1 MDFLNLVKKRQS
13 TRRYLDKPVER
24 DKIERCI
31 EAARLAPSSTNTQ
44 PWKFIVV
51 DNPELKEKVAK
62 KTFNQIVSFNRFS
75 LQVPVLIVITSNRM
89 NLSNK
94 ITQTLKK
101 RELTPIDIGIAA
113 THITLQAAEEGLG
126 TCFMGWFDEKGVKKL
141 LNIPASKRVELI
153 IAMGYPASDIIRT
166 KTRKKLHEIME
177 YNHY

>member
-13 TRRYLDKPVER
+13 TRRFLDKPVER

-31 EAARLAPSSTNTQ
+31 EAARLAPSATNTQ

-51 DNPELKEKVAK
+51 DNPELREKVAN
-62 KTFNQIVSFNRFS
+62 KTFSQIVSFNRFS
-75 LQVPVLIVITSNRM
+75 LQAPVLIVITSNRM

-94 ITQTLKK
+94 ITQTLKN
-101 RELTPIDIGIAA
+101 RELTPIDIGITAA
-113 THITLQAAEEGLG
+113 HLTLQAAEEGLG
-126 TCFMGWFDEKGVKKL
+126 TCFMGWFNEKGVKKL

-153 IAMGYPASDIIRT
+153 IAMGYPASDIIRA
-166 KTRKKLHEIME
+166 KARKKLNEIME

>member
-13 TRRYLDKPVER
+13 TRRYLNKPVER

-31 EAARLAPSSTNTQ
+31 EAARLAPSATNTQ

-51 DNPELKEKVAK
+51 DNPELGEKVAN
-62 KTFNQIVSFNRFS
+62 KTFSQIVSFNRFS
-75 LQVPVLIVITSNRM
+75 LQAPVLIVITSNRM

-94 ITQTLKK
+94 ITQTLKN

-113 THITLQAAEEGLG
+113 EHICLQAAEEGLG
-126 TCFMGWFDEKGVKKL
+126 TCFMGWFDGKSVKKL

-166 KTRKKLHEIME
+166 KTRKKLNEIMT

>member
-31 EAARLAPSSTNTQ
+31 EAARLAPSATNTQ

-51 DNPELKEKVAK
+51 DNLELRGKVAN

-75 LQVPVLIVITSNRM
+75 LQAPVLIVITSNRM
-89 NLSNK
+89 NISNK
-94 ITQTLKK
+94 ITQTLKN

-113 THITLQAAEEGLG
+113 EHICLQAAEEGLG
-126 TCFMGWFDEKGVKKL
+126 TCLV
-141 LNIPASKRVELI
+141 
-153 IAMGYPASDIIRT
+153 
-166 KTRKKLHEIME
+166 
-177 YNHY
+177 

>member
-13 TRRYLDKPVER
+13 TRRYLNKPVER

-31 EAARLAPSSTNTQ
+31 EAARLAPSATNTQ

-126 TCFMGWFDEKGVKKL
+126 TCFMGWFDEKGIKKL
-141 LNIPASKRVELI
+141 LNIPVSIRIELI
-153 IAMGYPASDIIRT
+153 IAMGYPASDIIRV

>member
-13 TRRYLDKPVER
+13 TRRFLDKPVER

-31 EAARLAPSSTNTQ
+31 EAARLAPSATNTQ

-51 DNPELKEKVAK
+51 DNPELREKVAN

-75 LQVPVLIVITSNRM
+75 LQAPVLTVITSNRM
-89 NLSNK
+89 NFSNK
-94 ITQTLKK
+94 ITQTLKN
-101 RELTPIDIGIAA
+101 RELTPIDIGIA
-113 THITLQAAEEGLG
+113 TEHICLQAAEEGLG

-166 KTRKKLHEIME
+166 KTRKKLNEIMT

>member
-13 TRRYLDKPVER
+13 TRRYLNKPVER

-31 EAARLAPSSTNTQ
+31 EAARLAPSATNTQ

-51 DNPELKEKVAK
+51 DNPELREKVAN

-89 NLSNK
+89 NFPNK
-94 ITQTLKK
+94 ITQTLKN

-113 THITLQAAEEGLG
+113 EHICLQAAEEGLG

-166 KTRKKLHEIME
+166 KTRKKLHEIMT

>member
-51 DNPELKEKVAK
+51 DNPELREKVAN

-75 LQVPVLIVITSNRM
+75 LQAPVLIVITSNRM
-89 NLSNK
+89 NFSNK
-94 ITQTLKK
+94 ITQTLKN

-113 THITLQAAEEGLG
+113 EHICLQAAEEGLG
-126 TCFMGWFDEKGVKKL
+126 TCFMGWFDE
-141 LNIPASKRVELI
+141 
-153 IAMGYPASDIIRT
+153 
-166 KTRKKLHEIME
+166 
-177 YNHY
+177 

>member
-1 MDFLNLVKKRQS
+1 MNFLNLVKKRQS
-13 TRRYLDKPVER
+13 TRRYLDRPVER
-24 DKIERCI
+24 DKIEKCI
-31 EAARLAPSSTNTQ
+31 EAARLAPSATNTQ

-51 DNPELKEKVAK
+51 DNPELREKVAR

-89 NLSNK
+89 NFSNK
-94 ITQTLKK
+94 ITQTLKN

-113 THITLQAAEEGLG
+113 EHICLQAAEEGLG

-166 KTRKKLHEIME
+166 KTRKKLHEIMT